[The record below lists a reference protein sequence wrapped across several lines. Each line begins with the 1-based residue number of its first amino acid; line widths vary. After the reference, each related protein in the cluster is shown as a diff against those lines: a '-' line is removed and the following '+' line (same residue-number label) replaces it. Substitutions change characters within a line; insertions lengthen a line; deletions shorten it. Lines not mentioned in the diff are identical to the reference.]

1 SNLKTM
7 QKITNIEPLLDPE
20 LAQALASLPFP
31 PPGGLEIASRR
42 SLARQF
48 SAAYR
53 DAAPALADLRIEDVE
68 IPSSGSRPAVSIRII
83 APLAGRSDVVLLWMH
98 GGGFSSGHHQDED
111 IVTAPWVRATGCTV
125 VSVGYRL
132 APEHPH
138 PAASDDCYAV
148 LEWLASSTAPLGFV
162 PARIAIGGIS
172 AGAALAAATALRARD
187 AGGPSICFQLLL
199 VPCTDNRSVTASMMT
214 LNDTRQ
220 WHREANIKAWNIY
233 AGGDGEVSPY
243 AAPAR
248 ATDLGGLP
256 PAYIEIAGADPL
268 RDEGIEYGL
277 RMMQAGVSVELH
289 VFPGALHAS
298 TYLQPLA
305 GISVRAREETLA
317 ALRRVIGMNVD

>member
-1 SNLKTM
+1 M

-31 PPGGLEIASRR
+31 PPGGLEVASRR
-42 SLARQF
+42 ALARQF
-48 SAAYR
+48 AAAYR
-53 DAAPALADLRIEDVE
+53 EAAPALDDLRIDDRQV
-68 IPSSGSRPAVSIRII
+68 PASADRPAVDIRVI
-83 APLAGRSDVVLLWMH
+83 APRTGRSEVVLLWMH
-98 GGGFSSGHHQDED
+98 GGGFSSGHHEDED
-111 IVTAPWVRATGCTV
+111 IIAAPWVRATGCTV

-132 APEHPH
+132 APEHAH

-148 LEWLASSTAPLGFV
+148 LEWLAAADAPLGFV
-162 PARIAIGGIS
+162 PARIAVGGIS

-199 VPCTDNRSVTASMMT
+199 VPCADNRSVTASMMT

-220 WHREANIKAWNIY
+220 WHREANIKAWSLY
-233 AGGDGEVSPY
+233 AGGDGDVPAY

-248 ATDLGGLP
+248 ARDLGGLP

-268 RDEGIEYGL
+268 RDEGIEYGT
-277 RMMQAGVSVELH
+277 RMMQAGVAVELH

-298 TYLQPLA
+298 TYLQPQA
-305 GISVRAREETLA
+305 AISVRAREETLA
-317 ALRRVIGMNVD
+317 ALRRAIGTRVA